1 MKNVKK
7 IFSVVLENKNSILFL
22 LSIILFSSILETL
35 TIGMVIPL
43 ISELTSS
50 SSTNIVGN
58 FFKYKIFNLNNI
70 DLFLNNENTLILTV
84 LFLFLIIILIKT
96 FFLIFYIYYLG
107 KFKYNL
113 IINLTNKIFSKY
125 LKKSYNFFLR
135 ENSSILIRNC
145 TTEIDIFIRCSESLA
160 RIFNEIILFLFIL
173 TFLFLFNFKI
183 TVFSIIF
190 FSIFGFLYLK
200 YTKKRVYRSGV
211 DRQFLEEKNFS
222 MQEKLLEQLKK

>member
-7 IFSVVLENKNSILFL
+7 IFSVVLENKKNSILFL

-58 FFKYKIFNLNNI
+58 FFEYIIFNLNNI

-96 FFLIFYIYYLG
+96 FVLIFYIYYLG

-113 IINLTNKIFSKY
+113 IINLTNKIFST
-125 LKKSYNFFLR
+125 
-135 ENSSILIRNC
+135 I
-145 TTEIDIFIRCSESLA
+145 
-160 RIFNEIILFLFIL
+160 
-173 TFLFLFNFKI
+173 
-183 TVFSIIF
+183 
-190 FSIFGFLYLK
+190 
-200 YTKKRVYRSGV
+200 
-211 DRQFLEEKNFS
+211 
-222 MQEKLLEQLKK
+222 